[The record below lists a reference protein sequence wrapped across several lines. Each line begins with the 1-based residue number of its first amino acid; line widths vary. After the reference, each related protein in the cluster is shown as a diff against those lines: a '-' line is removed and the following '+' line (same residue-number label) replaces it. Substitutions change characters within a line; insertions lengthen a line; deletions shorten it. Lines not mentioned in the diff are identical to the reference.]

1 MKSERYSKFLAGLV
15 TSLIIL
21 SLVISPVLA
30 IAGDTTRVSVD
41 SSGVQGNSYS
51 SYLNLPSISA
61 SGRWVAFESGAS
73 NLVSGDTNG
82 YWDIFV
88 RDTQANTTTRIS
100 VDSSGV
106 QGNEPS
112 LSPSIS
118 ADGRYVA
125 FVSVAS
131 NLVSGDTNGMI
142 DVFVRDTQTNST
154 TRVSLDSNG
163 VEGNA
168 DSYDNSHNVLSISAD
183 GRYIAFVSDAS
194 NLVSGDTNVKYDVFL
209 RDTQT
214 NTTTRV
220 SVDSSGMEGNSFSA
234 LPSISA
240 DGRYVAFVSG
250 ASNLVSGDTNG
261 KNDVFVRDTQT
272 NTTTRVTF
280 ASDGAQ
286 GNSHSIYPSISAD
299 GRYIAFMSDASN
311 LVSGDTNGK
320 SDVFLLDT
328 QTNST
333 TRVSVDS
340 SGVQGNS
347 PSAFPSISADGRY
360 VAFVSNASNLVNGDT
375 NVKTDVF
382 VRDTQTNSTTR
393 VSLNSS
399 GVQGNSDSE
408 YPTISADGHYVAFM
422 SEASNLVS
430 GDTNG
435 SSDVFVHE
443 NDVIQNEYTLI
454 VTSANGTVAK
464 NPDQAT
470 YHEGDVVQLTA
481 TPNAGWSFSNW
492 AGGLTSADNPGF
504 VTIHGNTSVTANY
517 TQNAYTL
524 FLPLILR

>member
-168 DSYDNSHNVLSISAD
+168 DSYDNSHNVL
-183 GRYIAFVSDAS
+183 
-194 NLVSGDTNVKYDVFL
+194 
-209 RDTQT
+209 
-214 NTTTRV
+214 
-220 SVDSSGMEGNSFSA
+220 
-234 LPSISA
+234 
-240 DGRYVAFVSG
+240 
-250 ASNLVSGDTNG
+250 
-261 KNDVFVRDTQT
+261 
-272 NTTTRVTF
+272 
-280 ASDGAQ
+280 
-286 GNSHSIYPSISAD
+286 SISAD

>member
-1 MKSERYSKFLAGLV
+1 
-15 TSLIIL
+15 
-21 SLVISPVLA
+21 
-30 IAGDTTRVSVD
+30 
-41 SSGVQGNSYS
+41 
-51 SYLNLPSISA
+51 
-61 SGRWVAFESGAS
+61 
-73 NLVSGDTNG
+73 
-82 YWDIFV
+82 
-88 RDTQANTTTRIS
+88 
-100 VDSSGV
+100 
-106 QGNEPS
+106 
-112 LSPSIS
+112 
-118 ADGRYVA
+118 
-125 FVSVAS
+125 
-131 NLVSGDTNGMI
+131 MI
-142 DVFVRDTQTNST
+142 DVFVRDTQTYST

-168 DSYDNSHNVLSISAD
+168 ASYDNSHNVL
-183 GRYIAFVSDAS
+183 
-194 NLVSGDTNVKYDVFL
+194 
-209 RDTQT
+209 
-214 NTTTRV
+214 
-220 SVDSSGMEGNSFSA
+220 
-234 LPSISA
+234 
-240 DGRYVAFVSG
+240 
-250 ASNLVSGDTNG
+250 
-261 KNDVFVRDTQT
+261 
-272 NTTTRVTF
+272 
-280 ASDGAQ
+280 
-286 GNSHSIYPSISAD
+286 SISAD